1 MPYIHGK
8 TLAVKWIGPLIGF
21 PILAAILAYI
31 SGKLDEYAAETNTMD
46 STAK

>member
-21 PILAAILAYI
+21 PILAAILAWVMQLA
-31 SGKLDEYAAETNTMD
+31 G
-46 STAK
+46 